1 MTVARMSRPPQH
13 HLASAYDNQ
22 VIDFLHVPVS
32 QLGQA
37 YTLPESIYAQAGF
50 PGYPVGRLGLAYD
63 ADSSYPTNMPSYPTN
78 TPTDPNNLQA
88 VPSPYPGTQPYP
100 AGQPMESEA
109 VLNQRINSKI
119 DDIIAEQ
126 RRQKDLQLHQK
137 IESISSR
144 VDNLH
149 QNLQQNLSS
158 SYFPPLLNTKT
169 LSATPSSSSPEIQL
183 IHSLS
188 AQVQKLSES
197 VDRLDRVDHRD
208 REHHRENHHNRNH
221 EDRRERGDHRERERQ
236 ESPRSSGTR
245 DTRDTDEH
253 ISHKLKKLSKD
264 SAPSASGPSRRVPE
278 W

>member
-50 PGYPVGRLGLAYD
+50 PGYPVGRLGLAYE
-63 ADSSYPTNMPSYPTN
+63 ATPSYPNSSYPNSSYPTNSPA
-78 TPTDPNNLQA
+78 DPNGLQ
-88 VPSPYPGTQPYP
+88 VVTYPVDNTQPYP
-100 AGQPMESEA
+100 GAGAPTTPMESEA

-126 RRQKDLQLHQK
+126 RRQKDLHLQQK
-137 IESISSR
+137 IESISNR
-144 VDNLH
+144 VDSLH

-158 SYFPPLLNTKT
+158 SYFPPLINTKT
-169 LSATPSSSSPEIQL
+169 LSATPSISSPEIQL

-197 VDRLDRVDHRD
+197 VDRLDHRHH
-208 REHHRENHHNRNH
+208 HHRESVRDH
-221 EDRRERGDHRERERQ
+221 EDRRERGDNRERERQ
-236 ESPRSSGTR
+236 ESPRNSG
-245 DTRDTDEH
+245 TRDTDEH

-264 SAPSASGPSRRVPE
+264 SAPSAPGLNRRVPE